1 MIFYKKKL
9 RFLVREISG
18 VIYLVSKG
26 ECFEINE
33 VTNDI
38 LEFIRSKRTQKEIVD
53 MLINS
58 YRVDKNTAEEDVENT
73 LHELVAVGAVERM
86 EEKSYH
92 IAEYAGG

>member
-1 MIFYKKKL
+1 
-9 RFLVREISG
+9 
-18 VIYLVSKG
+18 
-26 ECFEINE
+26 
-33 VTNDI
+33 
-38 LEFIRSKRTQKEIVD
+38 